1 MQIYGIVFALSCEK
15 IKGSRMNKIVMNVGM
30 LFFFLSIIFFSQ
42 MNLSVV
48 DVLIR
53 SFAIFIFLTG
63 MLAILA
69 LVVIRSINK
78 RAFEKEN
85 DLSENLGRK

>member
-1 MQIYGIVFALSCEK
+1 
-15 IKGSRMNKIVMNVGM
+15 MNKIVMNVGM

-42 MNLSVV
+42 MNLPLI

-63 MLAILA
+63 MLGVLA
-69 LVVIRSINK
+69 LVFIRSINK
-78 RAFEKEN
+78 KSFEKGN
-85 DLSENLGRK
+85 DFSENLGGK

>member
-1 MQIYGIVFALSCEK
+1 
-15 IKGSRMNKIVMNVGM
+15 MNKIVMNVGM

-42 MNLSVV
+42 MNLSIV

-78 RAFEKEN
+78 RAFEKET